1 MNNHVN
7 NFEDFLNEAKV
18 SVKRQY
24 TVLHPAKYVS
34 SHGPIR
40 EKVLA
45 FVKEN
50 GEVSQKDLFEF
61 FKGMNEET
69 GGTTSRKW
77 LNKNPHYFKVSEK
90 NGVKTYKLSKLGERV
105 HNAIQQLNKI

>member
-18 SVKRQY
+18 SVKRKY
-24 TVLHPAKYVS
+24 TELHPAKHVS

-45 FVKEN
+45 FVKEK
-50 GEVSQKDLFEF
+50 GEVSYEDLLEF
-61 FKGMNEET
+61 FKGMNEES
-69 GGTTSRKW
+69 GGATSRKW
-77 LNKNPHYFKVSEK
+77 LNKNPHYFKVTEK
-90 NGVKTYKLSKLGERV
+90 KGAKTYKLSKLGERV

>member
-18 SVKRQY
+18 SVKRKY
-24 TVLHPAKYVS
+24 TENHPAKHVS

-50 GEVSQKDLFEF
+50 GEVTREELLKF

-69 GGTTSRKW
+69 GGATSRKW
-77 LNKNPHYFKVSEK
+77 LNKNTHLVSVSEK
-90 NGVKTYKLSKLGERV
+90 NGTKTYSLTKLGKRLHEKIV
-105 HNAIQQLNKI
+105 KSANA

>member
-7 NFEDFLNEAKV
+7 SFEDFLNESKV
-18 SVKRQY
+18 SIKRKY
-24 TVLHPAKYVS
+24 TENHPAKHVS

-45 FVKEN
+45 FVKEK
-50 GEVSQKDLFEF
+50 GEVTREELLNF

-69 GGTTSRKW
+69 GGSTSRKW
-77 LNKNPHYFKVSEK
+77 LNKNPHYFKVTEK
-90 NGVKTYKLSKLGERV
+90 KGVKTYKLSQLGERV
-105 HNAIQQLNKI
+105 HNAIQQLNRI

>member
-24 TVLHPAKYVS
+24 TALHPAKYVS

-77 LNKNPHYFKVSEK
+77 LNKNPHYFKVTEK

>member
-1 MNNHVN
+1 
-7 NFEDFLNEAKV
+7 
-18 SVKRQY
+18 
-24 TVLHPAKYVS
+24 
-34 SHGPIR
+34 
-40 EKVLA
+40 
-45 FVKEN
+45 
-50 GEVSQKDLFEF
+50 
-61 FKGMNEET
+61 MNEET

>member
-18 SVKRQY
+18 SVKRKY
-24 TVLHPAKYVS
+24 TDLYPAKHVS

-45 FVKEN
+45 FVKEM
-50 GEVSQKDLFEF
+50 GEVTHKDLLEF

-69 GGTTSRKW
+69 GGATSRKW
-77 LNKNPHYFKVSEK
+77 LNKNPHYFKVTEK
-90 NGVKTYKLSKLGERV
+90 SGVKTYKLSKLGERV
-105 HNAIQQLNKI
+105 YSAIQQLNKI